1 MQNNLRM
8 IYYRNDLQ
16 TRYEDGSLLGVY
28 SGIPDPD
35 AYFFK
40 EYIIWPNGTIYDLY
54 QHKYLTPYV
63 NQNGYL
69 SVVLKNHFPTHTVSK
84 ILLLHRL
91 VAINFIEKTAED
103 YYYDRN
109 QVNHISGDKTD
120 CSVENLE
127 FANAKENVRHS
138 IHTGLSHINNYY
150 NIKPQILEDFKSG
163 MTVAEVYEKYK
174 DTGIKKSTLQNYKIE
189 AVGYTNNA
197 YLNARTDFIEKNID
211 TADKDMLYDE
221 LVDNDFEMTPHLI
234 KRIADRMGF
243 KSNRVNYTEFYDD
256 VEKMLKDGIDPQIIA
271 DKFGIK
277 QNTVRKFANRRL
289 GMDFK
294 PKCIQYKDEIKARL
308 KAGASIKEIM
318 SIYGDVVGEST
329 VAEWK
334 RQIFGKR
341 TDCFLSN
348 DVKAE
353 LISDIQSGMAKSELY
368 AKYRD
373 KMSTRTIR
381 NYINKCSTSN

>member
-1 MQNNLRM
+1 
-8 IYYRNDLQ
+8 
-16 TRYEDGSLLGVY
+16 
-28 SGIPDPD
+28 
-35 AYFFK
+35 
-40 EYIIWPNGTIYDLY
+40 
-54 QHKYLTPYV
+54 
-63 NQNGYL
+63 
-69 SVVLKNHFPTHTVSK
+69 
-84 ILLLHRL
+84 
-91 VAINFIEKTAED
+91 
-103 YYYDRN
+103 
-109 QVNHISGDKTD
+109 
-120 CSVENLE
+120 
-127 FANAKENVRHS
+127 
-138 IHTGLSHINNYY
+138 
-150 NIKPQILEDFKSG
+150 

-243 KSNRVNYTEFYDD
+243 KSNRVNYTEFYDE

-318 SIYGDVVGEST
+318 SIYGNVVGEST

-334 RQIFGKR
+334 RQIFGKK
-341 TDCFLSN
+341 TDCFLSS